1 MCLLKFNYLLFIQK
15 GSQFLIHFLTI
26 HPFRNG
32 NGRVARLLLSYFL
45 SSVTIV
51 PLSIYSKCENGREEY
66 LKCLRDE
73 RSKSPS
79 TESNLASL
87 ILESAYTNLEDIC
100 IYLDIF
106 PNMN

>member
-1 MCLLKFNYLLFIQK
+1 MNYSFK

-32 NGRVARLLLSYFL
+32 NGRVARLLLSYLL

-51 PLSIYSKCENGREEY
+51 PLSIYFNAKNGREVY
-66 LKCLRDE
+66 LECLRDE
-73 RSKSPS
+73 RNKSPA

-87 ILESAYTNLEDIC
+87 ILESAYKNLEEMC
-100 IYLDIF
+100 IYLDIY
-106 PNMN
+106 PNI